1 MKNNLIKQAFLGFGK
16 KKEHDAD
23 REAKHHD
30 YNHYVDFMNDVIKAK
45 GGSISD
51 AENAKATSTY
61 NKLFNKKV
69 SKNADEALGSIYG
82 GKTAEAKTEL
92 PLSAEDTYA
101 ASSLFGR
108 SLFSAIQLAKE
119 QELRKRI
126 LEGRL
131 ANEDD
136 DVLRI
141 PMPSHLLPNYNKTAS
156 AMGDDGM
163 PASPGI
169 FSRALQ
175 MNDRPLRMVIGGQ
188 NGFRDAKKDFYLT
201 ERAKIRRELD
211 QAQREYITLL
221 QQIKTGEAYE
231 DHGTP
236 CVDAFCQGAVYS
248 AMFEK
253 DASEAEDIRVED
265 GAIKRLLG
273 DGLNVAKRPFR
284 PVVDT
289 AAGGLLGTA
298 AGTAYL
304 TYLLRKKMREEP
316 DKYLQ
321 ESLPTRVELQ
331 PYEERV

>member
-1 MKNNLIKQAFLGFGK
+1 MKNNLL
-16 KKEHDAD
+16 
-23 REAKHHD
+23 
-30 YNHYVDFMNDVIKAK
+30 
-45 GGSISD
+45 
-51 AENAKATSTY
+51 
-61 NKLFNKKV
+61 
-69 SKNADEALGSIYG
+69 
-82 GKTAEAKTEL
+82 KTAEAKTDL
-92 PLSAEDTYA
+92 PLSSADTYS
-101 ASSLFGR
+101 ASQLFGR

-126 LEGRL
+126 LEGRI

-141 PMPSHLLPNYNKTAS
+141 PMPAHLLPNYKQAALGN
-156 AMGDDGM
+156 GE
-163 PASPGI
+163 PAESGI
-169 FSRALQ
+169 FSRALK
-175 MNDRPLRMVIGGQ
+175 MNDRPMRMIIGGQ

-201 ERAKIRRELD
+201 ERAKVRKELEH
-211 QAQREYITLL
+211 AQREYITLL
-221 QQIKTGEAYE
+221 QQIKTGEVNENYS
-231 DHGTP
+231 TP
-236 CVDAFCQGAVYS
+236 CVDAFCQGAAYA

-253 DASEAEDIRVED
+253 DAAAGDDVAVED

-273 DGLNVAKRPFR
+273 DTLNVAKRPFR

-289 AAGGLLGTA
+289 ATGGLLGTA

-331 PYEERV
+331 PYEERA